1 MSVQLNDPLYVDA
14 EDSQG
19 NKRTAPNRGFLI
31 TNKMMTIGLVLLA
44 LNLLATLGLIVAFGA
59 FAIGA
64 QNAMHDAN
72 KTAHDLVSGMGL
84 LPQISK
90 MVRTNLDL
98 TTWSSFFQDAS
109 DRLGQ
114 VANGKTNRLLFT
126 MLIVWSRSCSILT
139 TPHTSKPRSLFSSFQ
154 SIGLTRKRIP
164 NTVSKSATVTI

>member
-1 MSVQLNDPLYVDA
+1 MSVQLTDPLYPDV

-126 MLIVWSRSCSILT
+126 IYCLVKIVFDLNNP
-139 TPHTSKPRSLFSSFQ
+139 PH
-154 SIGLTRKRIP
+154 
-164 NTVSKSATVTI
+164 V